1 MDQSLLIFRI
11 WNNFR
16 FCTSP
21 VRCLFPFLFFIFY
34 WKMCEVHSADPY
46 NWIEHLLE
54 HDIKL
59 SWEKWKIR
67 VKRKQRGRKK
77 KNRERER
84 EWKGLGFNQSIYR
97 INQGLTIKLCG
108 HQSLVTVPAPVS
120 VDVIKQ
126 MLKSEHLSFD
136 DDL

>member
-1 MDQSLLIFRI
+1 MKD
-11 WNNFR
+11 
-16 FCTSP
+16 
-21 VRCLFPFLFFIFY
+21 
-34 WKMCEVHSADPY
+34 KGE
-46 NWIEHLLE
+46 
-54 HDIKL
+54 
-59 SWEKWKIR
+59 EKTK
-67 VKRKQRGRKK
+67 RKK
-77 KNRERER
+77 KKKQRERER

>member
-1 MDQSLLIFRI
+1 M
-11 WNNFR
+11 
-16 FCTSP
+16 
-21 VRCLFPFLFFIFY
+21 
-34 WKMCEVHSADPY
+34 
-46 NWIEHLLE
+46 
-54 HDIKL
+54 
-59 SWEKWKIR
+59 
-67 VKRKQRGRKK
+67 KRKQRGRK

-84 EWKGLGFNQSIYR
+84 EWKGLGFNQSIHR